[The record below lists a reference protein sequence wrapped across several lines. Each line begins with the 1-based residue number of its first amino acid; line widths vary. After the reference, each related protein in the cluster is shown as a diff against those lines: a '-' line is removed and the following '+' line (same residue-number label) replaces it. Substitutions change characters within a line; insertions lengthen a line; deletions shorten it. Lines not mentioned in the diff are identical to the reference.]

1 MRKTIPI
8 ELSASERERL
18 EKFISSGTAL
28 ARYIKHANV
37 LLKLA
42 EGWPNQ
48 LVAQTFDLTEKTVIS
63 LRKRFLSEG
72 LEACLKDKPRSG
84 APCQIDGAVKA
95 VVVATA
101 CSKAPAGHAH
111 WSLRLL
117 ADKMIELEV
126 VEGIAPNTVRAILK
140 KRNSSP
146 GNVNNGVFLKLE
158 PSSSQRW
165 NGTGFDDLG

>member
-18 EKFISSGTAL
+18 EKFSSSGTAL

-95 VVVATA
+95 VV
-101 CSKAPAGHAH
+101 
-111 WSLRLL
+111 
-117 ADKMIELEV
+117 
-126 VEGIAPNTVRAILK
+126 EGIAPNTVRAILK